1 MSYKTEKEAF
11 VSNLNGTTVTEIALI
26 NASAPLA
33 VLLRAVVVPWLFG
46 QVYCKFNIGLRFLVD
61 FCLLVLPTMLC
72 VTILADHT
80 IGLLSGG
87 VSMVLSLL
95 VFNDRHSK
103 PLKPPQ
109 KTQSV
114 SLQTILETKLSEKVP
129 FVTNYRAYANIATA
143 VCILAVDF
151 HIFPRRFAKAELY
164 GTGLMDAG
172 VGSFVVS
179 NAIVSPEARGKYR
192 AARHKHLVTYKRSAI
207 CPRPFNIVPFG
218 GLHGQE
224 SFGKAIQHR
233 PVRQVYGPL
242 WMIGLSRMVAVKAL
256 EYQEHVTEYGVHWNF
271 FFTLAVVRVLS
282 TAVLQ
287 FAGTGMSGLLSLV
300 LAVQYQF
307 ALSNQGLQD
316 FVLHGSDGRGSR
328 RGFLDANR
336 EGICSCWGFLA
347 VYFAGVEL
355 GRFIFKK
362 RSTVQQW
369 LVACGQL
376 LVTCGVFWVLL
387 VLCVE
392 HVEPVSRRTANL
404 PYQLWMMVYNIQII
418 GSMLLVDLVVV
429 IAAELRLLKR
439 DYSPRIW
446 ALENTTGDSKDAAP
460 TEQQLPDWCLL
471 SAVNRNQLFFFLL
484 ANLLTGAVNLCV
496 DTLRTE
502 PFLAFC
508 IVFAYMLQLCNV
520 LVVLHARNI
529 SLKFW

>member
-11 VSNLNGTTVTEIALI
+11 VSNLNGTTVAEIALV

-33 VLLRAVVVPWLFG
+33 VLLRAVHIIFSLRF
-46 QVYCKFNIGLRFLVD
+46 RFLVD
-61 FCLLVLPTMLC
+61 FCLLVLPTMLS

-80 IGLLSGG
+80 IAILSGG

-95 VFNDRHSK
+95 VFNDRHSSPNMSK
-103 PLKPPQ
+103 PTQ
-109 KTQSV
+109 TQSV
-114 SLQTILETKLSEKVP
+114 SLQTILDRKLSETVP

-143 VCILAVDF
+143 ICILAVDF
-151 HIFPRRFAKAELY
+151 HIFPRRFAKAEMY

-192 AARHKHLVTYKRSAI
+192 MARYNYIIGSSVRSTA
-207 CPRPFNIVPFG
+207 
-218 GLHGQE
+218 
-224 SFGKAIQHR
+224 
-233 PVRQVYGPL
+233 PL
-242 WMIGLSRMVAVKAL
+242 WMIGLSRMVVVKAL
-256 EYQEHVTEYGVHWNF
+256 DYQEHVTEYGVHWNF

-287 FAGTGMSGLLSLV
+287 FTGAGMSGLLSLV

-307 ALSNQGLQD
+307 ALSNQGLQE
-316 FVLHGSDGRGSR
+316 FVLHGSDGRDSR

-347 VYFAGVEL
+347 VYFTGVEL
-355 GRFIFKK
+355 GRFIFRK

-369 LVACGQL
+369 LVGCVQL
-376 LVTCGVFWVLL
+376 LVSCGVFWVLL
-387 VLCVE
+387 VLCE
-392 HVEPVSRRTANL
+392 EYVEPVSRRTANL

-439 DYSPRIW
+439 EYSPRIW
-446 ALENTTGDSKDAAP
+446 GVEPTTGRCDSKDAVP

-496 DTLRTE
+496 DTLHTE
-502 PFLAFC
+502 PFMAFC

-520 LVVLHARNI
+520 VVVLHARNI

>member
-1 MSYKTEKEAF
+1 MSYKAEKEAF
-11 VSNLNGTTVTEIALI
+11 VGNLNGTTVTEIALI

-33 VLLRAVVVPWLFG
+33 VLLRAVAIPWLFG
-46 QVYCKFNIGLRFLVD
+46 QVYCKFNIGFRFLLD

-72 VTILADHT
+72 VTILADNT
-80 IGLLSGG
+80 IALLSGG

-95 VFNDRHSK
+95 VFSDRRSK
-103 PLKPPQ
+103 PSKPTQ
-109 KTQSV
+109 TQSV
-114 SLQTILETKLSEKVP
+114 SLQTILERKLSEKVP

-151 HIFPRRFAKAELY
+151 HIFPRRFAKAEMY

-179 NAIVSPEARGKYR
+179 NAIVSPEARGKCR
-192 AARHKHLVTYKRSAI
+192 MARSLS
-207 CPRPFNIVPFG
+207 
-218 GLHGQE
+218 
-224 SFGKAIQHR
+224 GKLSNVAQS
-233 PVRQVYGPL
+233 VKSTAPL
-242 WMIGLSRMVAVKAL
+242 WVIGLSRMVVVKAL
-256 EYQEHVTEYGVHWNF
+256 DYQEHVTEYGVHWNF

-287 FAGTGMSGLLSLV
+287 FTGAGMSGLLSLV

-307 ALSNQGLQD
+307 ALSNQGLLE
-316 FVLHGSDGRGSR
+316 FVLHGSDGRDSR

-355 GRFIFKK
+355 GKFIFKK

-369 LVACGQL
+369 LVGCVQL
-376 LVTCGVFWVLL
+376 LVSCGVFWVLL
-387 VLCVE
+387 VLCE
-392 HVEPVSRRTANL
+392 EYVEPVSRRTANL
-404 PYQLWMMVYNIQII
+404 AYQLWMMVYNIQII

-429 IAAELRLLKR
+429 IAAELRLVKR
-439 DYSPRIW
+439 EYSPWIW
-446 ALENTTGDSKDAAP
+446 AVEKTADDSKDAAP
-460 TEQQLPDWCLL
+460 TEQQLPDWCVL

-502 PFLAFC
+502 PFMAFC

-520 LVVLHARNI
+520 AVVLHARNI

>member
-11 VSNLNGTTVTEIALI
+11 VSNLNGTTVAEIALI

-46 QVYCKFNIGLRFLVD
+46 QVYFKFNIGFRFLVD

-103 PLKPPQ
+103 TSKPPQ

-114 SLQTILETKLSEKVP
+114 SLQTILERKLSEKVP

-192 AARHKHLVTYKRSAI
+192 AARSLSGKLS
-207 CPRPFNIVPFG
+207 NIAQSVK
-218 GLHGQE
+218 
-224 SFGKAIQHR
+224 STA
-233 PVRQVYGPL
+233 PL

-256 EYQEHVTEYGVHWNF
+256 DYQEHVTEYGVHWNF

-369 LVACGQL
+369 LVACVQL

-446 ALENTTGDSKDAAP
+446 ALESTTGDSKDAAP

-496 DTLRTE
+496 DTLRTDH
-502 PFLAFC
+502 FLSFC
-508 IVFAYMLQLCNV
+508 IVFAYMLQLCNIV
-520 LVVLHARNI
+520 VVLHARNI